1 MPVFRDFKEQ
11 QLSAI
16 YHSFAFRLRIV
27 LNELTHDSIC
37 LIYIGGNL
45 EVTALD
51 GNEWLELFVGSDDN
65 WDWLG

>member
-1 MPVFRDFKEQ
+1 MPVFRNFKEQ

-27 LNELTHDSIC
+27 LNVLTHDSIC

-45 EVTALD
+45 EVTA
-51 GNEWLELFVGSDDN
+51 
-65 WDWLG
+65 